1 MSKYDAYITGR
12 DGNAFAI
19 MGETQRAMRGA
30 GATKADIDEYLA
42 KATSG
47 DYDNLLRVTME
58 YVDIRLEDEE
68 LDEEMCDYCGD
79 TMLWCECE
87 YS

>member
-1 MSKYDAYITGR
+1 MPKYDTYITGR

-19 MGETQRAMRGA
+19 IGETTRALRNAGASKEDIDAYKERAM
-30 GATKADIDEYLA
+30 
-42 KATSG
+42 SG
-47 DYDNLLRVTME
+47 DYDNLLRVTMY

-79 TMLWCECE
+79 TQLWCECG